1 MALASDSRKGQR
13 IARKRDPY
21 LFLALFLSLLAAM
34 PLLIGRGVVN
44 TRAGGDSPFLLQRVH
59 QLTQNLRAGVFPARW
74 MPDGAHGLGYPFFNF
89 YAAFPY
95 YVAATLNLAGCGVLW
110 GMKLTQTLGFAGA
123 GVSMYLLARKI
134 GVSPAAALLAS
145 ACYTFTPYHLVNAYV
160 RGDSLSELY
169 AFALYPTVLWAVL
182 RLRER
187 PSPEHIA
194 LLGGTS
200 ALLMSTHNIS
210 AMIFAPLLGLWLAG
224 EALIPAR
231 RRGWRVLATGALALG
246 LGLLLSSWYWAP
258 ALRERSLVQLEEQTT
273 GYFHYAGHFRSADLV
288 QWRPIHDY
296 SIGPE
301 HDPFSMGLVQTGL
314 AVAGTIALVVQLAK
328 RRPQDV
334 SRFLAV
340 LSMLI
345 YGWMMTPSS
354 RWVWAHVPLLPYVQF
369 PWRLLSVQALGIAL
383 VASNV
388 PDLWQGPWARS
399 VALGLATM
407 AAVGGM
413 AGLRIDRLPLS
424 EADVNRQRLM
434 LYETFSGNIGT
445 TVRHEY
451 LPRWMVPRPYTSA
464 VQLNDGEKPS
474 PLVLEGRI
482 AGARLLGRGPH
493 AEDWEI
499 EVSDPSLLAFHTTFY
514 PGWEATID
522 GVPQGVEP
530 LLGLGLVGLRL
541 QPGTHQVKLRFTDS
555 PIRRYSARASLVGLL
570 FWMALAL
577 YPCRCSRRHRG
588 RALGLLGAVAVVAI
602 FMARAVSEPPSVAD
616 QAGGPLV
623 MDLVRAPYLHREPDG
638 VWLGEAHLIDCTISA
653 SSAKPGEDVRIGL
666 IWQEAPADHQA
677 TIQMVGATAH
687 LFEPSL
693 SWARASATIMSDQQ
707 TELILEL
714 PEDIPPGI
722 YVPRLLVHK
731 DGQLQTPRTSRG
743 IAMGTLA
750 LAPVRVLPSRWATG
764 EEEVLGHYGP
774 ERAPPVIA
782 LVGVDAAR
790 RSKRSVEVWLTW
802 RSERQAPLNYMLSL
816 RLRRA
821 DGPRVATRDLPP
833 LSGGYPTS
841 LWSPGELITDRVL
854 LSTSEATMLAG
865 DYELEIVLYD
875 RVTLKAVGTATV
887 DVRLS

>member
-1 MALASDSRKGQR
+1 MALATDSCKSEQ
-13 IARKRDPY
+13 IARKRDLY
-21 LFLALFLSLLAAM
+21 LFLAFLLSLLAAM
-34 PLLIGRGVVN
+34 PLLIGRGMVN

-74 MPDGAHGLGYPFFNF
+74 MPDGAYGLGYPFFSF

-95 YVAATLNLAGCGVLW
+95 YLAATLNLAGCGVLW
-110 GMKLTQTLGFAGA
+110 SMKLTQMVGFVGA
-123 GVSMYLLARKI
+123 GVSMYLLARRT
-134 GVSPAAALLAS
+134 GASPPAGLLAS
-145 ACYTFTPYHLVNAYV
+145 ACYTFAPYHLVNAYV

-182 RLRER
+182 RLREH

-200 ALLMSTHNIS
+200 ALLVSTHNIS

-231 RRGWRVLATGALALG
+231 RRGWRVLAAGALALG

-258 ALRERSLVQLEEQTT
+258 ALRERSLVQMGEQTT
-273 GYFHYAGHFRSADLV
+273 GYFHYAGHFRSTDLV

-296 SIGPE
+296 SIAPE

-314 AVAGTIALVVQLAK
+314 AVAGTIALVVQLA
-328 RRPQDV
+328 RRRSPV
-334 SRFLAV
+334 ASRILAV

-388 PDLWQGPWARS
+388 PDLWRGPWAKS
-399 VALGLATM
+399 VSLALAVV
-407 AAVGGM
+407 AAVAGM

-424 EADVNRQRLM
+424 EADVNPQRLM

-451 LPRWMVPRPYTSA
+451 LPRWMVPRPYTSG

-482 AGARLLGRGPH
+482 AGARLLGRSPQT
-493 AEDWEI
+493 EEWEI
-499 EVSDPSLLAFHTTFY
+499 EVSAPSLVAFHTTFY
-514 PGWEATID
+514 PGWEATVD

-541 QPGTHQVKLRFTDS
+541 QPGTHQVELRLTDS
-555 PIRRYSARASLVGLL
+555 PVRRRAGRASLVGLL

-577 YPCRCSRRHRG
+577 CPCRRSRRYRIG
-588 RALGLLGAVAVVAI
+588 ALGLLGAAAAVAI
-602 FMARAVSEPPSVAD
+602 FIAGADSGPPSVAD

-638 VWLGEAHLIDCTISA
+638 VWLGEAHLIDCAISA
-653 SSAKPGEDVRIGL
+653 SSARPGEDVRIAL
-666 IWQEAPADHQA
+666 IWQEAPAGHQA

-693 SWARASATIMSDQQ
+693 SWARASATIISDQQ
-707 TELILEL
+707 TELILTL
-714 PEDIPPGI
+714 PDDIPPGI
-722 YVPRLLVHK
+722 YVPRILVHK
-731 DGQLQTPRTSRG
+731 DGQLQIPRTSRG
-743 IAMGTLA
+743 LKMGTLA
-750 LAPVRVLPSRWATG
+750 LEPVRVLANRWGTG
-764 EEEVLGHYGP
+764 DEEVLAHYGP

-782 LVGVDAAR
+782 LVEVDAAR
-790 RSKRSVEVWLTW
+790 RSERSVEVSLTW
-802 RSERQAPLNYMLSL
+802 RSERQAPLNYVLSL

-821 DGPRVATRDLPP
+821 DGPRVSTRDLPP
-833 LSGGYPTS
+833 LAGGYPTS

-854 LSTSEATMLAG
+854 LSTSEAALLAG
-865 DYELEIVLYD
+865 EYDLEIVLYD

-887 DVRLS
+887 DVSLS